1 MTIKCTMCGRRAV
14 VKLRYARLSLCPE
27 HFIEFIEK
35 RFKKTIHKVKVLR
48 EVNKVV
54 VAVSGGKD
62 SVALLHLMHKVSKEL
77 GFKIIGLTIDL
88 GIGEYSIESV
98 NKAVKNYK
106 TLGVSYKI
114 VNLKKEYGFSINDV
128 AKYRKRIGI
137 KKPICSVCGT
147 IKRYIMNKFA
157 LDVGAN
163 AVVTGHNLD
172 DIVYY
177 IFSTLYTG
185 RIEDLARIS
194 IYTPSKYKLVA
205 KVKPLAYISEKETL
219 LYVMLRRL
227 PFNYDVCPYARLRTF
242 HEQIRR
248 TSNMLEEKIPGLKI
262 TYARMFLEKINP
274 VIYPYY
280 VREEELKECKICKM
294 PTTSEICAFCKIKL
308 AMEKVLRDD

>member
-1 MTIKCTMCGRRAV
+1 MTIKCTMCGRRAI

-27 HFIEFIEK
+27 HFIEFVEK
-35 RFKKTIHKVKVLR
+35 RFKKTIRKVKALR
-48 EVNKVV
+48 EVDKVI

-62 SVALLHLMHKVSKEL
+62 SVTLLHLMYKVSKEL

-88 GIGEYSIESV
+88 GIGEYSIKSV
-98 NKAVKNYK
+98 NKAIKNYE
-106 TLGVSYKI
+106 TLGISYRI
-114 VNLKKEYGFSINDV
+114 VNLKEEYGFSIDDI
-128 AKYRKRIGI
+128 AKYRKRAGI
-137 KKPICSVCGT
+137 RKPICGVCGT
-147 IKRYIMNKFA
+147 IKRYIMNKLA
-157 LDVGAN
+157 LDVN
-163 AVVTGHNLD
+163 ADAVITGHNLD
-172 DIVYY
+172 DVVYY

-185 RIEDLARIS
+185 RIGDLARIS

-219 LYVMLRRL
+219 LYALLRKL

-262 TYARMFLEKINP
+262 TYAKMFLEKINP
-274 VIYPYY
+274 ILYSHY
-280 VREEELKECKICKM
+280 VREEELKECKVCRM

>member
-1 MTIKCTMCGRRAV
+1 MCERRAV

-35 RFKKTIHKVKVLR
+35 RFKKTIHKVKALR

-62 SVALLHLMHKVSKEL
+62 SVTLLHLMHKVSKEL

-88 GIGEYSIESV
+88 GIGEYSIKSV
-98 NKAVKNYK
+98 NKAIKNYEM
-106 TLGVSYKI
+106 LGTSYEI
-114 VNLKKEYGFSINDV
+114 VDLKKEYGFSIDDI
-128 AKYRKRIGI
+128 ARYRKRAGI
-137 KKPICSVCGT
+137 RKPICSVCGT
-147 IKRYIMNKFA
+147 IKRYIMNKLA
-157 LDVGAN
+157 LDIGAD
-163 AVVTGHNLD
+163 AIVTGHNLD

-185 RIEDLARIS
+185 RIKDLAKIS

-219 LYVMLRRL
+219 LYVLLRRL
-227 PFNYDVCPYARLRTF
+227 PFNYGVCPYAKLRTF
-242 HEQIRR
+242 HEQIRK

-262 TYARMFLEKINP
+262 TYAKMFLEKINP
-274 VIYPYY
+274 IIYSHY
-280 VREEELKECKICKM
+280 VREEKLKECKVCGM
-294 PTTSEICAFCKIKL
+294 PTTSEICGFCKL
-308 AMEKVLRDD
+308 RSAMGKVLKND